1 MVIGETTLDER
12 ILRQLRWLEEV
23 KTKYSTHLGGELKNA
38 EWVEDLVSQLIFDAT
53 YLATYYGIDLDTII
67 KETVEETRKKFP
79 ETA

>member
-23 KTKYSTHLGGELKNA
+23 RAKYATHLGGELKNDK
-38 EWVEDLVSQLIFDAT
+38 WIEDLVAELIFDAT
-53 YLATYYGIDLDTII
+53 YLATYHGIDLDTILE
-67 KETVEETRKKFP
+67 ETVKETRKKFP